1 MRQANRNDIPEGR
14 ENAISR
20 QALARRWNCS
30 EREARRMI
38 AELRAE
44 AGGDNH
50 AILSTSHQPSGYWRS
65 SDPDEIRAFIA
76 ETEARARN
84 TFVSIAGAKYVL
96 RQLEAAT
103 AYPRRLDQ
111 RGEV

>member
-1 MRQANRNDIPEGR
+1 MKANRFDIPVGR
-14 ENAISR
+14 DRAISR

-44 AGGDNH
+44 AGGDGY
-50 AILSTSHQPSGYWRS
+50 AILSTSRTPSGYWRS
-65 SDPDEIRAFIA
+65 CDPEEIKDFIN
-76 ETEARARN
+76 ETSARARN
-84 TFVSIAGAKYVL
+84 TFVSISDAKRVL
-96 RQLEAAT
+96 REIENRGR
-103 AYPRRLDQ
+103 YPRRLDQ